1 MTMLDQDKVV
11 KALKKL
17 KAADPEMHIG
27 IDIADEHFTA
37 TVPELLGLSFMI
49 YLAVLSHR
57 I

>member
-1 MTMLDQDKVV
+1 MLDQDKVL

-17 KAADPEMHIG
+17 KAADPKMHVG

-49 YLAVLSHR
+49 YIAAISHS